1 MGNELIQTPTSVGAI
16 VPFEQQRVLASA
28 IAASGLFGMKTP
40 EQALVLMA
48 LCESEGLHPIR
59 AAQDYHIINGRPSM
73 RAEAMMSRFQAAGGV
88 IRWLDNSDTR
98 CAAMFSHPSSPDPVT
113 IDWDLDRAKKAQL
126 LNNAMWGKYPR
137 AMLRARVISE
147 GIRTV
152 YPGVLSGMY
161 TPEEVRDMGSV
172 EVIETSGPDARVA
185 YDADAADAMIAAFED
200 AAAMKQWLK
209 DERTRMGWRPG
220 DAAYEALKAACAER
234 AKAINAKPQR
244 TPLNPAPGLPATPES
259 LEAAG
264 FARTP
269 MPFDDALDAIAEP
282 LEAAL

>member
-1 MGNELIQTPTSVGAI
+1 
-16 VPFEQQRVLASA
+16 
-28 IAASGLFGMKTP
+28 
-40 EQALVLMA
+40 
-48 LCESEGLHPIR
+48 
-59 AAQDYHIINGRPSM
+59 
-73 RAEAMMSRFQAAGGV
+73 MSRFQAAGGV
-88 IRWLDNSDTR
+88 IRWLDNSDMR

-113 IDWDLDRAKKAQL
+113 IDWDLERAKKAQL

-185 YDADAADAMIAAFED
+185 YDADAADARIAAFDD
-200 AAAMKQWLK
+200 AAKMKEWLK
-209 DERTRMGWRPG
+209 DERTRMGWKPG
-220 DAAYEALKAACAER
+220 DAAYETLKAACAER
-234 AKAINAKPQR
+234 AKAINAKRP
-244 TPLNPAPGLPATPES
+244 PLNPAPGLPATPES

-264 FARTP
+264 FSKNP
-269 MPFDDALDAIAEP
+269 MPFDDALDEAIPTE
-282 LEAAL
+282 EAA